1 MKTQKCD
8 VMEVLFHLLIKLNAA
23 GDLLCCFSDI
33 ALHEVGFLQPG
44 KSGLKCLSSSAF
56 MIAFALSLS
65 LTYFPGEERA
75 FAVDWLAV
83 RNSCWFCQST
93 LRNGVSPQ

>member
-1 MKTQKCD
+1 
-8 VMEVLFHLLIKLNAA
+8 MEVLFHLLIKLNAA
-23 GDLLCCFSDI
+23 GALLFSDI

-65 LTYFPGEERA
+65 LTYFPGRRGLLQLTGLLSGIVA
-75 FAVDWLAV
+75 GSVKAL
-83 RNSCWFCQST
+83 
-93 LRNGVSPQ
+93 